1 MFLNK
6 PVLQTASLA
15 RAKSLCTQG
24 FSLLPVP
31 GSGLL
36 LFLAAV
42 IKEGPD
48 LIAPS

>member
-15 RAKSLCTQG
+15 RAKSLCGQA
-24 FSLLPVP
+24 FSLPVP
-31 GSGLL
+31 GSRLP
-36 LFLAAV
+36 LFWVAV
-42 IKEGPD
+42 IKEDPD

>member
-15 RAKSLCTQG
+15 RAQSLCRQG
-24 FSLLPVP
+24 FSLPVP
-31 GSGLL
+31 ESGLL
-36 LFLAAV
+36 IFWVAV